1 MDDLIKFM
9 EYLDNASVLTDG
21 IDKTVNNKIKE
32 KNGWFPSILWETL
45 GAKPLGNI
53 LTKKWGC

>member
-32 KNGWFPSILWETL
+32 KNSWFPSILWETL

>member
-9 EYLDNASVLTDG
+9 EHLDNASVLTDG

-32 KNGWFPSILWETL
+32 KNG
-45 GAKPLGNI
+45 
-53 LTKKWGC
+53 

>member
-32 KNGWFPSILWETL
+32 KNG
-45 GAKPLGNI
+45 
-53 LTKKWGC
+53 